1 MNNELADVLLNRRK
15 DLKYSLR
22 QVAYKT
28 DLSATYISKLER
40 GNGPRPNPDDLKK
53 LAKVYNLDYK
63 HLLIKAGYLDHND
76 LQESD
81 TNIFMYANKEE
92 FDALPKDTRNR
103 IIATLS
109 EQADFL
115 INKYKKGDK

>member
-1 MNNELADVLLNRRK
+1 MSNELADVLLKRRN
-15 DLKYSLR
+15 DLNYSLR
-22 QVAYKT
+22 QAAYKT

-40 GNGPRPNPDDLKK
+40 GTGGKPNPNDLKK

-63 HLLIKAGYLDHND
+63 HLLIKAGYLESKD

-81 TNIFMYANKEE
+81 TNIFMYANKDE
-92 FDALPKDTRNR
+92 FDSLPKDTRNR

>member
-1 MNNELADVLLNRRK
+1 MSNELANVLLERRK
-15 DLKYSLR
+15 SMNYSLR

-28 DLSATYISKLER
+28 DLSATYISHLER
-40 GNGPRPNPDDLKK
+40 GIGATPNPNDLKK

-63 HLLIKAGYLDHND
+63 HLLIKAGYLESKD

-81 TNIFMYANKEE
+81 TNIFMYANKDE
-92 FDALPKDTRNR
+92 FDSLPKDTRNR

>member
-1 MNNELADVLLNRRK
+1 MSNELADVLQKRRNDLN
-15 DLKYSLR
+15 YSLR

-28 DLSATYISKLER
+28 DLSATYISHLER
-40 GNGPRPNPDDLKK
+40 GIGATPNPNDLKK

-63 HLLIKAGYLDHND
+63 HLLIKAGYLESSD

-81 TNIFMYANKEE
+81 TNIFMYANKDE
-92 FDALPKDTRNR
+92 FDSLPKDTRNR

>member
-1 MNNELADVLLNRRK
+1 MSNELADILLKRRN
-15 DLKYSLR
+15 DLNYSLR
-22 QVAYKT
+22 QAAYKS
-28 DLSATYISKLER
+28 DLSAAYISKIER
-40 GNGPRPNPDDLKK
+40 GTGGKPNPNDLKK

-63 HLLIKAGYLDHND
+63 HLLIKAGYLESSD

-81 TNIFMYANKEE
+81 TNIFMYANKDE
-92 FDALPKDTRNR
+92 FDSLPKDTRNR